1 MSLDAAF
8 YGFATLADAKA
19 AWKEQLARVAMEY
32 VEAGVIVDALLG
44 GSPTPPSNVTFATDA
59 DSLSALIESI
69 SALTHGTVSSVMWQS
84 TDGDWFELKAP
95 LVDETGSRAA
105 ACALSY
111 VAGCRANWRTLEI
124 AIDACGTADAVI
136 SIDLSSGWPSR
147 TCSSSGSVGDEFV
160 LGLYSPG
167 KPDASAI
174 IFRHDFT
181 QAVRFG
187 ANFDGCLW
195 GCTTDATASAAIT
208 IKRNG
213 STLATVTYGAGSP
226 SAATVSGM
234 AATTFQRGDVLT
246 VHAPS
251 AQDATLAG
259 ISGTLVGRY

>member
-167 KPDASAI
+167 KPDASEI
-174 IFRHDFT
+174 IFAHTFT
-181 QAVRFG
+181 ERVSFP
-187 ANFDGCLW
+187 ANFAGSIW
-195 GCTTDATASAAIT
+195 GCTTDASASAVLT
-208 IKRNG
+208 VKKNG
-213 STLATVTYGAGSP
+213 ATLASVTYGGSP
-226 SAATVSGM
+226 SAGTVSGM
-234 AATTFQRGDVLT
+234 SATTVVSGDKLT
-246 VHAPS
+246 VHAPGS
-251 AQDATLAG
+251 QDATLAG
-259 ISGTLVGRY
+259 IDATLVGRF

>member
-1 MSLDAAF
+1 MSLDATF
-8 YGFATLADAKA
+8 YGFSTLAGAKA

-44 GSPTPPSNVTFATDA
+44 ASPTPPTDVTFATDA
-59 DSLSALIESI
+59 DSLSALVESI

-111 VAGCRANWRTLEI
+111 VAACRANWRSLEA

-136 SIDLSSGWPSR
+136 AIDLSSGWPSR
-147 TCSSSGSVGDEFV
+147 TCSATGSVGDEFI
-160 LGLYSPG
+160 LGIFWPG
-167 KPDASAI
+167 KPDANQV
-174 IFRHDFT
+174 IFRYEFT
-181 QAVRFG
+181 QTVWFG

-195 GCTTDATASAAIT
+195 GCETDATSTNVIT
-208 IKRNG
+208 IKRNRV
-213 STLATVTYGAGSP
+213 TLASVTYGAGSP
-226 SAATVSGM
+226 SAASVSGM
-234 AATTFQRGDVLT
+234 SATTFNRGDVLT
-246 VHAPS
+246 IHAS
-251 AQDATLAG
+251 SVQDATLAG